1 MPCLSLRWIFALLWL
16 LAGSA
21 WATAYSLPAATF
33 AACSGTWISSS
44 NTCQN
49 KSKSENGKVTL
60 QVGDTVIANQ
70 SLTIY
75 ADGGFE
81 LKGNNTLGSSS
92 ASVSLQTDYGLI
104 VIAAGSTIYGS
115 LISGSGTQSL
125 SGVQVNG
132 SVSGNGSATFTNSS
146 IAGTVTMKNGLTASG
161 TTFSSTLTSTN
172 GAVSLSGGSVAGLV
186 NVGCCQV
193 TVSGGA
199 TISNGILAG
208 NNGITISDSTVSG
221 ALNAGNNPIKL
232 TNVTMTSGSIN
243 PGSNN
248 VTISGGNITASIT
261 DANNV
266 YIQQGATV
274 TGDVQARYTVTLSAS
289 TLTGDIYGSAGYTL
303 QNVYLNQSSTIYGD
317 VTVGTSWQTI
327 EGDNSANHI
336 YGVCTYAKV
345 NPASLCQRAPS
356 SPVHHYQ
363 LAYASQA
370 LTCQAQTVTVS
381 ACADAACSTR
391 YTSGTSS
398 LAVSPGG
405 SAISFVGS
413 TTTNIAVR
421 SAQTV
426 SLAVSNASPAAVN
439 ATLCSIDGGTPSS
452 NCNLTFAVS
461 GLLVQAP
468 DLIAGKADTLTVTA
482 VRTSDN
488 SASCVPAFAKVS
500 RPVQFWST
508 YVSPNEGSSPV
519 LLGGSAISGNRGSP
533 TTLTLNFNAS
543 GQAPLLLNYAD
554 AGQVQIDARY
564 VGSSASGD
572 VGLTMDGADTFISRP
587 YGLHL
592 STDASCSAA
601 SVAGCTV
608 LRAAGDSFQL
618 RIRAV
623 AWQADGEPRTAAK
636 LADNP
641 STPNFR
647 LSDIAVAS
655 TLVAPAGGD
664 NGSLSR
670 ASCPVSDSPTSCDLS
685 ESEVGVFTISATP
698 PSGGYFGYTVD
709 GGQSDLVGRFTPA
722 YLDVSASAQLKPPS
736 CLDASGKTVLSVF
749 SYQGQPIEFAI
760 APLLTVTGHN
770 RQGGVTRNYDRDDFW
785 RLSAPQREAYLSI
798 TGRSSLDA
806 VGRLQ
811 SLGSAQS
818 VEEVGDTPGDGA
830 RQFAWSDN
838 RLLWT
843 AAMVPL
849 DDDLPFGVNG
859 ASIAQLKVLTQKDG
873 QPNLKD
879 SDDIPYGKMD
889 GGQISYPDAF
899 ISDPFGGSEVRLGRL
914 RFGNAFGSELQALDV
929 PFWLEYWG
937 KQEKNGVTLRGF
949 FPTPLGALG
958 DACSAPELSTTALSS
973 ISRDTPDVLQAADFP
988 KIDPPDWDS
997 QPTKITLS
1005 PPKEGKTGSIKVSI
1019 EKMGE
1024 WLWYDWSGS
1033 ATREA
1038 GHGLAT
1044 FGVYKGSDALIF
1056 RRESYR

>member
-221 ALNAGNNPIKL
+221 ALNAGNNPINL

-274 TGDVQARYTVTLSAS
+274 TGDVQARYTVTVTAS

-303 QNVYLNQSSTIYGD
+303 QHVYLKQSSTIYGD

-327 EGDNSANHI
+327 EGDSSANHI
-336 YGVCTYAKV
+336 YGVCTYASV
-345 NPASLCQRAPS
+345 NPASLCQSAPS

-413 TTTNIAVR
+413 TTTSIAVR

-452 NCNLTFAVS
+452 NCNLTFADS

-770 RQGGVTRNYDRDDFW
+770 RQGGVTRNYDRGDFW
-785 RLSAPQREAYLSI
+785 RLSAPQREAYQSI
-798 TGRSSLDA
+798 TGRSSLD
-806 VGRLQ
+806 VSGRLQ
-811 SLGSAQS
+811 SLGNAQS
-818 VEEVGDTPGDGA
+818 AAVGDTPGDGA
-830 RQFAWSDN
+830 RQFGWADD

-843 AAMVPL
+843 AALAPL
-849 DDDLPFGVNG
+849 DDDLPFPSVAGT
-859 ASIAQLKVLTQKDG
+859 AIARLTLPAAQLSDADG
-873 QPNLKD
+873 ICYA
-879 SDDIPYGKMD
+879 S
-889 GGQISYPDAF
+889 GGCTDFSYD
-899 ISDPFGGSEVRLGRL
+899 FGGSEVRLGRL

-929 PFWLEYWG
+929 PFWLESW
-937 KQEKNGVTLRGF
+937 QRVATSS
-949 FPTPLGALG
+949 PQGAFRTESA
-958 DACSAPELSTTALSS
+958 DSCSAPSLGNPALLKVAGALQTADLAGAAVSAPSLGVGAVHLPAPGAEGSVSVGLSGLEG
-973 ISRDTPDVLQAADFP
+973 
-988 KIDPPDWDS
+988 
-997 QPTKITLS
+997 S
-1005 PPKEGKTGSIKVSI
+1005 PPLLP
-1019 EKMGE
+1019 
-1024 WLWYDWSGS
+1024 WLLYDWSGS
-1033 ATREA
+1033 AKPEEGR
-1038 GHGLAT
+1038 GLAT